1 MTPPRGPA
9 GRTVD
14 LVVVGDVNPDILV
27 TGAEPAFGQ
36 REVLVDGIAMTI
48 GGSAAIMAAAA
59 ARLGLRVALV
69 GVVGSDPF
77 GRFMLAALAERG
89 VDTSHCRIDGD
100 RPTGATVVLARHGDR
115 AILTATGAI
124 AELDASDVPS
134 GLLAACRH
142 VHVGSYFLQPRL
154 RAGLP
159 ALAERV
165 HAAGATISVDPN
177 WDPSETWD
185 GGLLALLPT
194 LDVVLPN
201 EAEALRLAR
210 AATVRDAAAGLQRGA
225 GRPIVVVKRGSD
237 GALARDEAGDV
248 TAVPAPP
255 ADVVDAVGAGDAFD
269 AGFLAAWLEGRSIR
283 SCLRFA
289 SACGALSTRA
299 AGGVDGQASRDEV
312 DALLDAWPDE
322 P

>member
-1 MTPPRGPA
+1 MTPPRAPA
-9 GRTVD
+9 GRTLD

-48 GGSAAIMAAAA
+48 GGSAAIMATGA
-59 ARLGLRVALV
+59 ARLGLRVAVV

-77 GRFMLAALAERG
+77 GRYMLGALAERG
-89 VDTSHCRIDGD
+89 VDTTYCRIDAG

-115 AILTATGAI
+115 AILTAAGAI
-124 AELDASDVPS
+124 ADLDAGDVPS
-134 GLLAACRH
+134 ELLAASRH

-154 RAGLP
+154 GAGLP

-185 GGLLALLPT
+185 GGLLALLPA

-237 GALARDEAGDV
+237 GAVALDKGGDV
-248 TAVPAPP
+248 ISVPAPP
-255 ADVVDAVGAGDAFD
+255 AGVVDAVGAGDAFD
-269 AGFLAAWLEGRSIR
+269 AGFLTAWLEGQSIR

-289 SACGALSTRA
+289 AACGALSTRA
-299 AGGVDGQASRDEV
+299 VGGVDGQASREEV
-312 DALLDAWPDE
+312 DALLAAWPDE